1 MEKFKD
7 RLDREW
13 MVEVDNSMIADLRE
27 AGLDLA
33 KFPRDDSPDTVKAF
47 AGELM
52 GVLMDPERLGDIL
65 SVLCQEQIKE
75 RQLDAREF
83 ARGFN
88 AEALDA
94 ASRAVLL
101 AAGEHVYFHPEMR
114 KKLREM
120 MPLVDAAASTVI
132 PPGTDSTGDK

>member
-13 MVEVDNSMIADLRE
+13 LIEVDNSMLGDLRE

-47 AGELM
+47 TGELM

-65 SVLCQEQIKE
+65 SVMCQEQIKE

-88 AEALDA
+88 ADALCA
-94 ASRAVLL
+94 AADAVLI
-101 AAGEHVYFHPEMR
+101 AAFDHVFRRPELRR
-114 KKLREM
+114 KIREQVAKM
-120 MPLVDAAASTVI
+120 WAKVDAAEL
-132 PPGTDSTGDK
+132 